1 MFRSTPHNSLE
12 YCMIRVLSESYPD
25 FVNATQL
32 VTRMRVHTD
41 VDIGYNVQDHISGVE
56 LSIRL
61 RLQNAGILV
70 TEAGQCYLY
79 T

>member
-1 MFRSTPHNSLE
+1 M
-12 YCMIRVLSESYPD
+12 MRVLSESYPD
-25 FVNATQL
+25 IVNATQL